1 MAFRQLGGSPKK
13 ALPGEILLVIHDFEA
28 RSPDELTLTKG
39 ERIELVERDDDFGD
53 GWYLGKHI
61 RNGKTGLFPE
71 GKNTNVFSRASN
83 QADLERVA
91 IVYTTTT
98 PKTTN
103 VFATTFSSP
112 ADAAA
117 GTLVNAQL
125 GNMVGSIEQKHA
137 SSALAQGTV
146 RQVIPNFDNES
157 ASPTPP
163 PLNTTPPSQKSINTS
178 ADTASAPAVAAP
190 LQNQRSMSK
199 ALANNRGQG
208 EESPVMNETLSVID
222 EHITD
227 MNTPG
232 SRLRPGERRGTN
244 DSGSEYSSHI
254 DHRLSYIAGNEIDEE
269 DRNLNSRR
277 QVLAWS
283 PSQVAENLRAL
294 GVEGR
299 HCEFFKQQEI
309 TGEVLLQ
316 MDQETLFMPALD
328 LGVVGRRLR
337 TWHKIKALQD
347 EVRGQGAVADK
358 ASTAFV
364 TDGFPNEL
372 EPVRSRNSMN
382 ASPLPI
388 QHHLDRP
395 TSRTTH
401 SRQPSQNGPIASPP
415 QLLYGHQ
422 RGDSRVSQHSLS
434 GKTGP
439 DSPGKPS
446 AASIRELNHSRRQ
459 SMADLVT
466 PPTPEPTPGSNGPT
480 SPRRSV
486 TSPHKKTPSLDR
498 NWTMGIPA
506 WTASARP
513 ASAISMSTD
522 HNTFDRL
529 AKDTLNTNRDFE
541 RGYVSGGEAEGK
553 RSRNVL
559 KKRDVVSASHSR
571 NNSHL
576 EDPRR
581 ASQVGTKRQSRFGSV
596 DSIRDTVSAMA
607 SPASRIYHGN
617 SVKNRFR
624 NSSANEMVKTSP
636 MLNTLTSPTVTKL
649 EYDEKPR
656 MSVMTSSSKPSSP
669 KPPGD
674 LSSTGSP
681 SSYAPSPQS
690 GAKSWMGLRAISDA
704 VTGNEKALIS
714 SPTSNIS
721 TAKDSSTNSPAR
733 TGSTTPSR
741 ASEGLDRDS
750 TDASSKGTAGATTGL
765 TPTSGTTRQKK
776 KKDTSAYMR
785 GLEQKSPQEQ
795 MIHCDYSGWMK
806 KKSSNLMTT
815 WKPRLFILRGRR
827 LSYFY
832 SESDTQEKGL
842 IDISGHRVLPADKDI
857 FTGFHATVTG
867 AKSSPVSPHNAQAM
881 TVAFQEA
888 AAQVESTLGK
898 DKAEGVFIF
907 KLMPPRSGL
916 SRAVNFTKPTIHYF
930 AVENVVQGRLWM
942 AALMKATIDRD
953 DTKPITTSYQQKTIS
968 LAKARMLRHRPPAL
982 MNLNEKV
989 AGVEAGPKSDE
1000 TGLNIQGV
1008 DFDEAKEEA
1017 ERKRAESLSVEATSG
1032 ATDQQFV
1039 NTANAG

>member
-1 MAFRQLGGSPKK
+1 MAFRQFGGSPKK

-28 RSPDELTLTKG
+28 RSPDELTLIKG
-39 ERIELVERDDDFGD
+39 ERIELIERDDDFGD

-61 RNGKTGLFPE
+61 QNGKTGLFPE
-71 GKNTNVFSRASN
+71 
-83 QADLERVA
+83 
-91 IVYTTTT
+91 VYTTTT

-103 VFATTFSSP
+103 NVFATAFSSS
-112 ADAAA
+112 ADATAGAA
-117 GTLVNAQL
+117 MNAHL
-125 GNMVGSIEQKHA
+125 GNLMGATGQKHA
-137 SSALAQGTV
+137 SSAPAPGTV
-146 RQVIPNFDNES
+146 GQAIRHLDNGS
-157 ASPTPP
+157 ISPTPP
-163 PLNTTPPSQKSINTS
+163 PLNTTPPFQKSVNAPMSSGPPVGTM
-178 ADTASAPAVAAP
+178 ASPS
-190 LQNQRSMSK
+190 NQRSIGK

-208 EESPVMNETLSVID
+208 EDSPVMNETLSVID

-232 SRLRPGERRGTN
+232 SSLRAGERRGTN

-254 DHRLSYIAGNEIDEE
+254 DQRLSYIIGNETDEE
-269 DRNLNSRR
+269 ERNLHSRR

-283 PSQVAENLRAL
+283 PAQVADNLRAL
-294 GVEGR
+294 GVESR
-299 HCEFFKQQEI
+299 HCDFFKQQEI
-309 TGEVLLQ
+309 TGETLLQ

-347 EVRGQGAVADK
+347 DVRGHENVVEK
-358 ASTAFV
+358 AATGYASDSFL
-364 TDGFPNEL
+364 TDL

-382 ASPLPI
+382 GSPLPV
-388 QHHLDRP
+388 QNYTDR
-395 TSRTTH
+395 TASRSTH
-401 SRQPSQNGPIASPP
+401 SRQPSHNGQVSTPP
-415 QLLYGHQ
+415 QLVYGHH
-422 RGDSRVSQHSLS
+422 RGDSRVSQHSFS
-434 GKTGP
+434 GKTAP
-439 DSPGKPS
+439 DSPDRPS
-446 AASIRELNHSRRQ
+446 AASIRDLNHSRRQ
-459 SMADLVT
+459 SAVELVT
-466 PPTPEPTPGSNGPT
+466 PPTPDHSAGTNGPM
-480 SPRRSV
+480 SPQRSA

-498 NWTMGIPA
+498 SWTMGIPA
-506 WTASARP
+506 RTGSARP
-513 ASAISMSTD
+513 ASAISMSPD
-522 HNTFDRL
+522 YNTFDPL
-529 AKDTLNTNRDFE
+529 AKDLSSSTWAD
-541 RGYVSGGEAEGK
+541 RGYVSGSEAESK

-576 EDPRR
+576 EDPKR
-581 ASQVGTKRQSRFGSV
+581 ASQVGSKRQSRFGSV
-596 DSIRDTVSAMA
+596 DSIRDTVSAMT
-607 SPASRIYHGN
+607 SPASRMYHGN
-617 SVKNRFR
+617 SIKNRFR

-636 MLNTLTSPTVTKL
+636 MLNTLTSPIVTKL

-656 MSVMTSSSKPSSP
+656 MSVVTSTSKPASP
-669 KPPGD
+669 KPPGEV
-674 LSSTGSP
+674 SRAGSP
-681 SSYAPSPQS
+681 SSYTTSPQP
-690 GAKSWMGLRAISDA
+690 GAKPRMGLRAISDA

-714 SPTSNIS
+714 SPVSNAS
-721 TAKDSSTNSPAR
+721 MTKGSSTNSPAR

-741 ASEGLDRDS
+741 ASEGLDRES
-750 TDASSKGTAGATTGL
+750 TDASSKGTAAASTAQA
-765 TPTSGTTRQKK
+765 PTIGTIRQKK

-795 MIHCDYSGWMK
+795 MVNCDYSGWMK

-815 WKPRLFILRGRR
+815 WKPRLFVLRGRR

-832 SESDTQEKGL
+832 SEDDTQEKGL
-842 IDISGHRVLPADKDI
+842 IDISSHRVLPADRDI

-867 AKSSPVSPHNAQAM
+867 AKSSPVSPHNAHAM
-881 TVAFQEA
+881 TVASQEA
-888 AAQVESTLGK
+888 AAQVEMTPGK
-898 DKAEGVFIF
+898 DKVEGVFIF

-953 DTKPITTSYQQKTIS
+953 DTQPITTTYQQKTIS

-982 MNLNEKV
+982 MNLDEKV

-1008 DFDEAKEEA
+1008 GFEGTKEEA

-1032 ATDQQFV
+1032 A
-1039 NTANAG
+1039 AEK